1 MNRDLKNREGW
12 SPLKEDADQFIDDL
26 TRYIFEI
33 KKDLAKIEANLND
46 TDCCILSNFEHLAR
60 LVTDIQTIASSYYL
74 KSYLAPFTDEY
85 IAISLAAHKLSE
97 KRHGALIVVE
107 RTVPVAP
114 HINNGIPIDAK
125 ISQPLLET
133 IFYPGNPMHD
143 GGTVIQN
150 NSIISAGNILPLS
163 NQSYQGR
170 KLGTRH
176 RAALGLSEQTDA
188 LTLVVSEE
196 TGRISF
202 AFEGT
207 LYVVKT

>member
-1 MNRDLKNREGW
+1 MKRDE
-12 SPLKEDADQFIDDL
+12 DQFIADL
-26 TRYIFEI
+26 TKYIFEI
-33 KKDLAKIEANLND
+33 KEDLTKIEENLND

-74 KSYLAPFTDEY
+74 KSYLAPYTDEY
-85 IAISLAAHKLSE
+85 IAISLAAQKLSE

-114 HINNGIPIDAK
+114 LINNGIPIDAK

-188 LTLVVSEE
+188 LILVVSEE

-202 AFEGT
+202 AFEGA